1 MNRTRRFGPTAAIL
15 TLIGALVVFWV
26 ADRITEHV
34 RAHLAAGQP
43 PATMLD
49 GLADAI
55 GGDPL
60 RLSTQR
66 VDLIAGAVAA
76 GLLLLIVLYNV
87 SGRKNTRPGE
97 EQGSAAWAGTR
108 DIDRKSV
115 V

>member
-43 PATMLD
+43 AATMLD
-49 GLADAI
+49 GLAEAI

-76 GLLLLIVLYNV
+76 GLLLLIVL
-87 SGRKNTRPGE
+87 
-97 EQGSAAWAGTR
+97 
-108 DIDRKSV
+108 
-115 V
+115 

>member
-43 PATMLD
+43 AATMLD
-49 GLADAI
+49 GLAEAI

-60 RLSTQR
+60 RLSIDVRGTG
-66 VDLIAGAVAA
+66 ATGGAV
-76 GLLLLIVLYNV
+76 IV
-87 SGRKNTRPGE
+87 S
-97 EQGSAAWAGTR
+97 
-108 DIDRKSV
+108 
-115 V
+115 